1 MSGGQGSR
9 GGVNNAPRPAQPTR
23 GPGGPPRGGYGD
35 APPRI
40 RLTAE
45 EVGHIFDENGYL
57 AVNML
62 GQQLGKALIDGGAS
76 QSQVRTILNSFQ
88 AIAETWEATAPTERG
103 RQIAR
108 LKPNLIYL
116 AARETAQGKKTMLQG
131 LAETLGFAIDRTL
144 VAGTTEEMRERFT
157 TVVDL
162 VEALTAYHRVG
173 ARA

>member
-9 GGVNNAPRPAQPTR
+9 GGGGHAPRPGQPSQ
-23 GPGGPPRGGYGD
+23 GGGGPSRGGYQN
-35 APPRI
+35 APPQTL
-40 RLTAE
+40 LTAE

-57 AVNML
+57 TVNTL
-62 GQQLGKALIDGGAS
+62 GQRLGKALIDGEAS
-76 QSQVRTILNSFQ
+76 QSQVRNILNSFQ
-88 AIAETWEATAPTERG
+88 AIAETWEATALTEWG

-116 AARETAQGKKTMLQG
+116 AARETAQRKKTMLQG
-131 LAETLGFAIDRTL
+131 LAETLGFAIDHTL
-144 VAGTTEEMRERFT
+144 AAGTPEEMRERFT